1 MFISNLGHFFLGLM
15 YSDSRPPT
23 LPIAGVLNVLSTLSA
38 PLKSLVPRAANF
50 PLPVKPL
57 HVDVVARAI
66 VEEIENGGGSG
77 IRDVDEIE
85 SLGD

>member
-1 MFISNLGHFFLGLM
+1 M

-23 LPIAGVLNVLSTLSA
+23 LPLAAAFSLLSTLSA
-38 PLKSLVPRAANF
+38 PIKSMIPRAASI

-66 VEEIENGGGSG
+66 VEIVESGGGSG
-77 IRDVDEIE
+77 VREVDELE
-85 SLGD
+85 SLGE